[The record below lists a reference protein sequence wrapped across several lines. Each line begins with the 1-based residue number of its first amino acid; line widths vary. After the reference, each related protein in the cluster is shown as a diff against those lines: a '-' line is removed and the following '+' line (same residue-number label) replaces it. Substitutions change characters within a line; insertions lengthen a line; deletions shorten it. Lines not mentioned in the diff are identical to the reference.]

1 MFDEPMVPLSAY
13 FSFSFL
19 TDITFSPNRLAMCK
33 THPLKQ
39 ACRERLECGRSTN
52 GTVEFSENTLDM
64 GPTVLGL
71 IPSVRA
77 VSLLLAPLITSLERL
92 SWVTTLGGGMAP
104 RRGTTHA
111 TAFSNGLGWAF
122 ILTVVHAFAGNIFA
136 GIACTGLV
144 FSA

>member
-1 MFDEPMVPLSAY
+1 MSALSLAAARVVL
-13 FSFSFL
+13 FSFQKM
-19 TDITFSPNRLAMCK
+19 LA
-33 THPLKQ
+33 TWV
-39 ACRERLECGRSTN
+39 A
-52 GTVEFSENTLDM
+52 TL
-64 GPTVLGL
+64 LGL
-71 IPSVRA
+71 ISRARA
-77 VSLLLAPLITSLERL
+77 VSLLLAQLITSLETL